1 MNASAPKALPSPSLS
16 SATTAP
22 TTLEGSEASF
32 AAVACGEGP
41 WIMSTMASAPRPVLC
56 PDTFTSTE
64 LEVNLTPLGRNVLA
78 GSNLTLV
85 IGEAP
90 ENTK

>member
-1 MNASAPKALPSPSLS
+1 
-16 SATTAP
+16 
-22 TTLEGSEASF
+22 
-32 AAVACGEGP
+32 
-41 WIMSTMASAPRPVLC
+41 MSTMASAPRPVLC

-64 LEVNLTPLGRNVLA
+64 LEVNLTLLGRNVLA